1 MDQTRCPQNG
11 LSCFDAPVTD
21 PLAALKP
28 TQLAQLKVLC
38 WVASVDGD
46 VAAEERALLSKL
58 SARLLPLEDPED
70 ALAALQA
77 EQETDVEA
85 WVAQLQGSDER
96 MALVSLAFQM
106 ACSSQGAQDAS
117 AINADERVAYRRLLD
132 ALDLPD
138 AQVQEAEWAAR
149 QALKETPA
157 LLDRLNQLLFGWGAW
172 PSVAALEAS
181 GTSWL

>member
-1 MDQTRCPQNG
+1 MI
-11 LSCFDAPVTD
+11 D

-28 TQLAQLKVLC
+28 SQWAQLKVLC

-46 VAAEERALLSKL
+46 VASEERALLSKL

-70 ALAALQA
+70 ALTALQA
-77 EQETDVEA
+77 EQETEVEA

-96 MALVSLAFQM
+96 MAMVSLAFQM
-106 ACSSQGAQDAS
+106 VCSSQGEEDAS

-157 LLDRLNQLLFGWGAW
+157 LVDRLNQLLFGWGAW
-172 PSVAALEAS
+172 PSMAALEAS

>member
-1 MDQTRCPQNG
+1 MI
-11 LSCFDAPVTD
+11 D

-28 TQLAQLKVLC
+28 SQWAQLKVLC

-46 VAAEERALLSKL
+46 VASEERALLSKL

-77 EQETDVEA
+77 EQETEVET

-96 MALVSLAFQM
+96 MAMVSLAFQM
-106 ACSSQGAQDAS
+106 VCSSQGEEDDS
-117 AINADERVAYRRLLD
+117 AINPAERVAYRRLLD

-157 LLDRLNQLLFGWGAW
+157 LIDRLNQLLFGWGAW

>member
-1 MDQTRCPQNG
+1 MRR
-11 LSCFDAPVTD
+11 
-21 PLAALKP
+21 
-28 TQLAQLKVLC
+28 
-38 WVASVDGD
+38 ASHPGPG
-46 VAAEERALLSKL
+46 EE
-58 SARLLPLEDPED
+58 
-70 ALAALQA
+70 
-77 EQETDVEA
+77 
-85 WVAQLQGSDER
+85 
-96 MALVSLAFQM
+96 
-106 ACSSQGAQDAS
+106 DAS

>member
-1 MDQTRCPQNG
+1 MI
-11 LSCFDAPVTD
+11 D

-28 TQLAQLKVLC
+28 SQWAQLKVLC

-58 SARLLPLEDPED
+58 SARLLPLEDPQD

-77 EQETDVEA
+77 EEETDVEA

-106 ACSSQGAQDAS
+106 ACSSQGEEDDS
-117 AINADERVAYRRLLD
+117 AINPAERVAYRRLLD

>member
-1 MDQTRCPQNG
+1 MRSPCLDC
-11 LSCFDAPVTD
+11 PVTD

-28 TQLAQLKVLC
+28 SQWAQLKVLC
-38 WVASVDGD
+38 WLASVDGD
-46 VAAEERALLSKL
+46 VASEERALLSKL
-58 SARLLPLEDPED
+58 SQRLLPLEDPED
-70 ALAALQA
+70 ALASLQA
-77 EQETDVEA
+77 ESSEAELEA
-85 WVAQLQGSDER
+85 WVAQLNGTDDR
-96 MALVSLAFQM
+96 MAMVSLAFQM
-106 ACSSQGAQDAS
+106 ACSSQGPDDDS
-117 AINADERVAYRRLLD
+117 AINAAERVAYRRLLEV
-132 ALDLPD
+132 LSLSD

>member
-1 MDQTRCPQNG
+1 MTRPKCFQNEA
-11 LSCFDAPVTD
+11 LLCCWSVTD

-28 TQLAQLKVLC
+28 SQWAQLKVLC
-38 WVASVDGD
+38 WIASVDGD
-46 VAAEERALLSKL
+46 VAMEERALLSKL
-58 SARLLPLEDPED
+58 SERLLPLEDPED
-70 ALAALQA
+70 ALASLQA
-77 EQETDVEA
+77 DPEAELDA
-85 WVAQLQGSDER
+85 WVAQLKTSDDR
-96 MALVSLAFQM
+96 MAMVSMAFQM
-106 ACSSQGAQDAS
+106 ACSSQGPEDDG
-117 AINADERVAYRRLLD
+117 AINAAERVAYRRLLE
-132 ALDLPD
+132 ALDLSD

>member
-1 MDQTRCPQNG
+1 M
-11 LSCFDAPVTD
+11 FPVID

-28 TQLAQLKVLC
+28 SQRAQLNVLC

-58 SARLLPLEDPED
+58 SARLLPLEDPQD

-106 ACSSQGAQDAS
+106 ACSSQGEEDDS
-117 AINADERVAYRRLLD
+117 AINAAERVAYRRLLD

-157 LLDRLNQLLFGWGAW
+157 LIDRLNQLLFGWGAW

>member
-1 MDQTRCPQNG
+1 MNQVRCPQNG
-11 LSCFDAPVTD
+11 LSCFDAPVID

-70 ALAALQA
+70 ALKALQA
-77 EQETDVEA
+77 EQDTDVEA
-85 WVAQLQGSDER
+85 WVAQLQGRDER
-96 MALVSLAFQM
+96 MAMVSLAFQM